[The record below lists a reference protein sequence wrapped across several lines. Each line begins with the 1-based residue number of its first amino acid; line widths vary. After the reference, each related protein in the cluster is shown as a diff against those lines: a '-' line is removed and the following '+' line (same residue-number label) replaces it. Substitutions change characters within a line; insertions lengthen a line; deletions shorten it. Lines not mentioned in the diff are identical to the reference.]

1 MTARIP
7 SKRILTFDC
16 QAQEQSASVTV
27 KQAFATCVL
36 LYLCTNY
43 QQLFASQHS
52 LTSSQRP
59 SPSITSRSSF
69 RVATSLSY

>member
-7 SKRILTFDC
+7 SKRILTFDN

-36 LYLCTNY
+36 LYLCMIFNVFIQPAQPNTISAP
-43 QQLFASQHS
+43 FALEYIQK
-52 LTSSQRP
+52 L
-59 SPSITSRSSF
+59 
-69 RVATSLSY
+69 V